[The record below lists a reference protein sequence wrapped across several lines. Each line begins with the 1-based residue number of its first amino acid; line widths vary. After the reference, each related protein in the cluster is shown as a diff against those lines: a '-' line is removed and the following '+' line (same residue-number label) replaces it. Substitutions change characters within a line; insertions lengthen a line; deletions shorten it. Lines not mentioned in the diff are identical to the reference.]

1 MDTTDHRSADDITVT
16 SAAQTPVSRRLDVI
30 DALRGLVI
38 CLMVLDHV
46 RDFIHR
52 DAFLY
57 DPLDLGKTSVML
69 YATRWVTHLCA
80 PTFVLLSGVSIWLQA
95 RKGKT
100 GWALSRF
107 LLTRGLWLIFL
118 ELTLVDGGFDF
129 LWPSLFLQVIYA
141 IGMSMVLMAALVWL
155 PRPAVLAVGL
165 VIVCGHNLLDGV
177 DAGALGPWTLPWRLF
192 MAPGPLPG
200 GFIAYPALP
209 WLGIMAAG
217 YGIAPLYLME
227 TKRRNRLMAAAAAA
241 MLALFLVLRLPNLYG
256 NGSPWT
262 LPANHAFAALAILDV
277 TKYPPSLD
285 YVLVTQGMSFL
296 LFLGLQRLPETMLKP
311 LLAFGRT
318 PLFTYLLH
326 IFIAHG
332 IAVAIGVLMG
342 VPFAHFIGTLTQPDR
357 LARDHFG
364 LPLLGAYAEW
374 LAVLLILYPLSS
386 AYARF
391 RATHKTWWQSYL

>member
-1 MDTTDHRSADDITVT
+1 MDVASDPPAG
-16 SAAQTPVSRRLDVI
+16 AAQMLVSRRLDVI

-57 DPLDLGKTSVML
+57 DPLDLTKTSFAL

-95 RKGKT
+95 QKGKT

-118 ELTLVDGGFDF
+118 ELTLVAAGFDF
-129 LWPSLFLQVIYA
+129 LWPSTYLQVIYA

-155 PRPAVLAVGL
+155 PRPAVLGVGL
-165 VIVCGHNLLDGV
+165 IIVAGHNLF
-177 DAGALGPWTLPWRLF
+177 DAVNAEALGPWATMWRLF
-192 MAPGPLPG
+192 MAPGPIPG
-200 GFIAYPALP
+200 GWCQYPALP
-209 WLGIMAAG
+209 WLGIMAIG
-217 YGIAPLYLME
+217 YGIGPLYLME
-227 TKRRNRLMAAAAAA
+227 ANRRNRMMAVAAAA
-241 MLALFLVLRLPNLYG
+241 MLGLFLVLRLPNLYG
-256 NGSPWT
+256 NGGPWAM
-262 LPANHAFAALAILDV
+262 PANHAFEVLAILDV
-277 TKYPPSLD
+277 TKYPPALD
-285 YVLVTQGMSFL
+285 YVLVTQGISFM
-296 LFLGLQRLPETMLKP
+296 LFLALQRLPETLLKP

-326 IFIAHG
+326 IYIAHA
-332 IAVAIGVLMG
+332 IAVAVGVAMG
-342 VPFAHFIGTLTQPDR
+342 VPLAHFIGTLTQPER

-364 LPLLGAYAEW
+364 VPLWGVYVEW
-374 LAVLLILYPLSS
+374 IMVLLILYPLSS

-391 RATHKTWWQSYL
+391 RASHKTWWQSYL

>member
-1 MDTTDHRSADDITVT
+1 MSMTDQNQQDDI
-16 SAAQTPVSRRLDVI
+16 AAAPKVQTPVYRLDTI

-57 DPLDLGKTSVML
+57 DPLDLTRTSFAL
-69 YATRWVTHLCA
+69 FGTRWITHLCA
-80 PTFVLLSGVSIWLQA
+80 PTFVLLSGVSIYLQA

-118 ELTLVDGGFDF
+118 ELTLVGAGFDF
-129 LWPSLFLQVIYA
+129 LWPSTYLQVIYA

-165 VIVCGHNLLDGV
+165 AIVCGHNLFDGV
-177 DAGALGPWTLPWRLF
+177 GAETLGAWAPAWRLF
-192 MAPGPLPG
+192 MAPGPIPW
-200 GFIAYPALP
+200 GFCEYPALP
-209 WLGIMAAG
+209 WLGIMATG
-217 YGIAPLYLME
+217 YGIGPLYLME
-227 TKRRNRLMAAAAAA
+227 PQRRNRLMAIAAAA
-241 MLALFLVLRLPNLYG
+241 MLVLFVLLRLPNLYG
-256 NGSPWT
+256 NGSLWAE
-262 LPANHAFAALAILDV
+262 PANHAFRILAVFDV

-285 YVLVTQGMSFL
+285 YVLVTQGLSFL
-296 LFLGLQRLPETMLKP
+296 LFLALQRVPQAWLGP

-326 IFIAHG
+326 IYIAHA
-332 IAVAIGVLMG
+332 IATAIGVAMG
-342 VPFAHFIGTLTQPDR
+342 VPFGHFIGTLSRPER
-357 LARDHFG
+357 LAADHFG
-364 LPLLGAYAEW
+364 LPLWGAYAEW
-374 LAVLLILYPLSS
+374 AMVLLILYPLSS
-386 AYARF
+386 AYAKY